1 MKARWWRWTWQAFAG
16 VLLMALA
23 AAASAQVV
31 VTVDGDTANATISL
45 TDDAGHTYE
54 ADVTIVFDSPQ
65 NLTPQALNLTAEIV
79 DPAEVNPRLKSDG
92 IVAGLNTNCV
102 VPLLGLGCP
111 TIDPAFPVMITVEPV
126 DFPWV
131 FRDGFETTAEAF
143 PGFDDLS
150 FLNTYQM
157 DVHTHDL
164 EYHPGSKYRLF
175 KAPVGGD
182 FHDITTDTLP
192 GSMRARGR
200 GGAFSQFVV
209 VSDPRLPLVS
219 ALLKLAELNVRV
231 LAATIDDGLRAD
243 LLALVAEID
252 TLILVDVVGAL
263 DLIGDLISLID
274 DNAGTNIPNV
284 WSAHRDVVN
293 DAGELGELARSLQFS
308 AGHILGGTAHP

>member
-1 MKARWWRWTWQAFAG
+1 MKGRLWRWTWLLFAS
-16 VLLMALA
+16 VLSMALA
-23 AAASAQVV
+23 TAASAQVV

-45 TDDAGHTYE
+45 TDNAGHVYE
-54 ADVTIVFDSPQ
+54 ADVTIVFDTPQ

-79 DPAEVNPRLKSDG
+79 NPADINPRLKNDG
-92 IVAGLNTNCV
+92 ITTGLNANCV
-102 VPLLGLGCP
+102 VPLLGLNCP
-111 TIDPAFPVMITVEPV
+111 TVSPDFPVMITVEPI

-131 FRDGFETTAEAF
+131 FRNGFETTAEAF

-164 EYHPGSKYRLF
+164 EYQPGTHYRLF

-231 LAATIDDGLRAD
+231 LAATIDDGLRGD
-243 LLALVAEID
+243 LLALLVQID
-252 TLILVDVVGAL
+252 ALIVVDVVGAL
-263 DLIGDLISLID
+263 NLIGELIALID
-274 DNAGTNIPNV
+274 ENAGTNIPNV
-284 WSAHRDVVN
+284 WSAHRDVRN
-293 DAGELGELARSLQFS
+293 DAGEMGELARSLQFS
-308 AGHILGGTAHP
+308 ASHILGGAAHP